1 MKGQLNLPQSNIPY
15 QRGFTI
21 SRQNGMNAYHT
32 KTTGLMPQ
40 QQFDTQHTLI
50 ALLLYKAYYILSQI
64 ELTNMDHANY
74 VKKSSTW
81 MQESSFPFSLKIRS
95 CTLVTTRLSIIS

>member
-1 MKGQLNLPQSNIPY
+1 MPQ
-15 QRGFTI
+15 
-21 SRQNGMNAYHT
+21 
-32 KTTGLMPQ
+32 Q

-74 VKKSSTW
+74 VEKK
-81 MQESSFPFSLKIRS
+81 QHLDARISFPFSLKIQAAH
-95 CTLVTTRLSIIS
+95 LLQLD